1 MMSLTITDEVLYASR
16 MTEAELQREVAV
28 LLFQQE
34 KITLA
39 RAASLAGMD
48 QIRFQH
54 LLASREI
61 PIHYDVEDFES
72 DIRTLR
78 ELGRL

>member
-1 MMSLTITDEVLYASR
+1 MALTIADDVLYASR
-16 MTEAELQREVAV
+16 MTEDEMRREIAV

-39 RAASLAGMD
+39 RAANLAGMD
-48 QIRFQH
+48 QLRFQH

-61 PIHYDVEDFES
+61 PLHYDIEDFEQ
-72 DIRTLR
+72 DLQTLR